1 MKLKDMGFI
10 NDEYVLRNGLKIVA
24 EGHAYPE
31 GIPRL
36 CLYTEMEK
44 EYRLTINNKF
54 ELEQLLKILGE

>member
-24 EGHAYPE
+24 EGHAYSE